1 MKAGIIGLGKMGLLH
16 TGILNSMPGIE
27 ITSIAEKDGIVRKYI
42 SEAIPGVHVYDDYN
56 KMLELEELDFVYVTT
71 PSHVHLPVIE
81 SCIKNNVN
89 FFVEKPLS
97 KNQDDARLICTKLKE
112 TNLITSVGYNG
123 KFISTFS
130 KAKSFLDLKI
140 LGDISEV
147 NSSMFVSNI
156 FSKPSGWRYKK
167 QLSGGGVL
175 LEFGCHLI
183 DILLWY
189 FGDIENVNGKTK
201 KIYSNV
207 EDEASMSMIFVNGIK
222 AKLNTSWSK
231 PGYRMPEINVIV
243 SGSNGTMRINQDFI
257 QIDLNEPH
265 SKFTKLH
272 SKIYKQELELESEIA
287 FDVGGPDY
295 SLEDTYFINCI
306 KNNKNSFNDV
316 FQASKTQSVIEA
328 MYESDKENSQQL
340 VQYIE

>member
-16 TGILNSMPGIE
+16 TGILNSMPDVE

-42 SEAIPGVHVYDDYN
+42 TDAIPNATVYDDYE
-56 KMLELEELDFVYVTT
+56 KMLENENLDFVYITT
-71 PSHVHLPVIE
+71 PSHTHLPAMQ
-81 SCIKNNVN
+81 SCIENNIN
-89 FFVEKPLS
+89 FFVEKPLA
-97 KNQDDARLICTKLKE
+97 KNQDDARQVCTKLKE
-112 TNLITSVGYNG
+112 TSLITGVGYNG

-130 KAKSFLDLKI
+130 KAKQLLDSKI
-140 LGDISEV
+140 LGNIFEV
-147 NSSMFVSNI
+147 KSSMFVSNI

-189 FGDIENVNGKTK
+189 FGDIKNVNGKTR
-201 KIYSNV
+201 KIYSDV
-207 EDEASMSMIFVNGIK
+207 EDEASMTMIFTNGIK
-222 AKLNTSWSK
+222 GELNTSWSK
-231 PGYRMPEINVIV
+231 PGYRMPEINVTI
-243 SGSNGTMRINQDFI
+243 SGSNGNMRINQDFI
-257 QIDLNEPH
+257 QIDLNEP
-265 SKFTKLH
+265 SPEFNKMNFR
-272 SKIYKQELELESEIA
+272 IYKQELESGVS

-295 SLEDTYFINCI
+295 TLEDMYFVDCV
-306 KNNKNSFNDV
+306 KNNKKSFNDV

-328 MYESDKENSQQL
+328 MYVSDEKNSPQM

>member
-16 TGILNSMPGIE
+16 TGILNSIPDIE
-27 ITSIAEKDGIVRKYI
+27 IIAIAEKNGIVRKYI
-42 SEAIPGVHVYDDYN
+42 IDAIPNVTVYDNYE
-56 KMLELEELDFVYVTT
+56 KMLENENLDFVYITT
-71 PSHVHLPVIE
+71 PSHTHLPAME
-81 SCIKNNVN
+81 SCIKNNTN

-97 KNQDDARLICTKLKE
+97 KNQNDARQICTTLKE

-130 KAKSFLDLKI
+130 KAKYLLDSKI
-140 LGDISEV
+140 LGNISKVE
-147 NSSMFVSNI
+147 SSMFVSNI

-189 FGDIENVNGKTK
+189 FGNIENVNGKTS
-201 KIYSNV
+201 KIYSDV
-207 EDEASMSMIFVNGIK
+207 EDEASMSMVFTNGIK
-222 AKLNTSWSK
+222 GELNTSWSK
-231 PGYRMPEINVIV
+231 PGYRMPEINVII

-257 QIDLNEPH
+257 QIDLNE
-265 SKFTKLH
+265 STLEFDKLNFR
-272 SKIYKQELELESEIA
+272 IYKQELESEIP

-295 SLEDTYFINCI
+295 SLEDLYFVDCI
-306 KNNKNSFNDV
+306 KNNKKSFNDV

-328 MYESDKENSQQL
+328 MYESDKKNSQQQ